1 MKDQINLSS
10 DFWRRVSVVIV
21 AIYLLSAV
29 LLKSLGRGTNE
40 NSLSPAVQM
49 LAMQAEVI
57 VGAWLL
63 IGRLRT
69 ISWLVASAL
78 FVVLTLVSASSALS
92 GHSDCGC
99 FGPVRVN
106 PWITTGFNFTAIL
119 FLLFGRPVYTQF
131 SLIWST
137 VVVGTLSIFSG
148 LVAFLANGIL
158 GDKIMANLQ
167 GNLVYVSPS
176 VADIGVHPPGTVKT
190 IRNKIFNRS
199 AKPFRVIGG
208 SVSCN
213 CTLVNHL
220 PILVPA
226 NEIVEI
232 EIEMKFHGEPGLF
245 AHNYQLFT
253 DLAKQPKLTGIVA
266 GKIASLSH

>member
-10 DFWRRVSVVIV
+10 NFWRRVSVVIV
-21 AIYLLSAV
+21 AIYLLTAV
-29 LLKSLGRGTNE
+29 LLKSLGKGTNE

-106 PWITTGFNFTAIL
+106 PWITTCFNFTAIL
-119 FLLFGRPVYTQF
+119 FLLFGRPVCTQF
-131 SLIWST
+131 SLVWST
-137 VVVGTLSIFSG
+137 VIVGTLSIFSG

-158 GDKIMANLQ
+158 GDRIMADLQ

-199 AKPFRVIGG
+199 TKPFRVIGG

-213 CTLVNHL
+213 CTLVNNL
-220 PILVPA
+220 PIFVPA
-226 NEIVEI
+226 NEMVEI
-232 EIEMKFHGEPGLF
+232 EIEMKFNGGPGMF
-245 AHNYQLFT
+245 AHNDPLFT

-266 GKIASLSH
+266 GKIASVSH